1 MITPDFFFLPGGD
14 QNFKALHGDRRM
26 IQGVVSQIAYG
37 LFGLFQA
44 LGVGPPVLKLRDN
57 DKLGVLI
64 SQKLADLYD
73 EANLSSPTPQQPPSN
88 RGGGSNPYLTAAPSR
103 RCMVVLLD
111 RYDDLQTM
119 LYHAWTYL
127 SLIQEVYGIRNNTIE
142 YAEDPK
148 DPNKKVYPLD
158 FDSD

>member
-1 MITPDFFFLPGGD
+1 
-14 QNFKALHGDRRM
+14 
-26 IQGVVSQIAYG
+26 
-37 LFGLFQA
+37 
-44 LGVGPPVLKLRDN
+44 
-57 DKLGVLI
+57 
-64 SQKLADLYD
+64 
-73 EANLSSPTPQQPPSN
+73 
-88 RGGGSNPYLTAAPSR
+88 
-103 RCMVVLLD
+103 MVILLD

-127 SLIQEVYGIRNNTIE
+127 SLIQDVYGVKNNTIE